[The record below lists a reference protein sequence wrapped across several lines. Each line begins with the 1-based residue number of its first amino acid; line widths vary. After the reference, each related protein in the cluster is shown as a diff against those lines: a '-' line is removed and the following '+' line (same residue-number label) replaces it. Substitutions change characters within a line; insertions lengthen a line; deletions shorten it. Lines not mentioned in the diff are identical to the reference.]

1 MSDDL
6 PLTRWE
12 LGSTTGYARRF
23 ADLIADGKDVVG
35 EARLADALVRRN
47 ARILDAGSGMG
58 RIGAALQEAGHR
70 VVAAEKDPELV
81 AESRRRYPGLPVLES
96 DLLALTADLV
106 EPGVDLV
113 VLVGNVIVLLA
124 PETEQRLLRTLG
136 DLLAPDGRIL
146 VGFHAYGGHGSAR
159 DYPFEEFAADVT
171 ASGLE
176 VQHRFGSYE
185 LDAPSEDYVVAVL
198 VRGPRAEG

>member
-35 EARLADALVRRN
+35 EARLADTLVRRG
-47 ARILDAGSGMG
+47 ARVLDAGSGMG
-58 RIGAALQEAGHR
+58 RIGAALRASGHE
-70 VVAAEKDPELV
+70 VVAVEKDPELV
-81 AESRRRYPGLPVLES
+81 AESRRRYPDLPVTES
-96 DLLALTADLV
+96 DLLALTPAEL
-106 EPGVDLV
+106 GAFDLV

-124 PETEQRLLRTLG
+124 PDTEQRLLVTLR
-136 DLLAPDGRIL
+136 DLLAPGGRIL
-146 VGFHAYGGHGSAR
+146 VGFHPYGGHGSAR
-159 DYPFEEFAADVT
+159 DYPYDAFAADVR
-171 ASGLE
+171 ASGLA

-185 LDAPSEDYVVAVL
+185 LAAPSEEYVVAVL
-198 VRGPRAEG
+198 VREPAA

>member
-58 RIGAALQEAGHR
+58 RIGAALQAAGHQ
-70 VVAAEKDPELV
+70 VVAAEKDPDLV
-81 AESRRRYPGLPVLES
+81 TESRQRYPDLPVVES
-96 DLLALTADLV
+96 DLLGITPATVGEAF
-106 EPGVDLV
+106 DLV

-124 PETEQRLLRTLG
+124 PDTEQRLLAVLR

-146 VGFHAYGGHGSAR
+146 VGFHPYGGHGSAR
-159 DYPFEEFAADVT
+159 DYPYDEFEADV
-171 ASGLE
+171 AAVGLV

-185 LDAPSEDYVVAVL
+185 LAVPGDDYVVAVL
-198 VRGPRAEG
+198 ARPGMMAP